1 MTDYK
6 YDFHV
11 HSCLSPCA
19 DDDMTPM
26 NIAGMSALNGLQLVA
41 LTDHNTCRNC
51 PAFFDACKQYG
62 IVPVPGMELCTSEEV
77 HVICLFR
84 TLEDAMNFSAIVE
97 QNMMSVKNKP
107 DIFGNQLV
115 IGLNDNVV
123 EEMETLLIT
132 ATSISITD
140 AVKLVH
146 EHFGV
151 CYPAHIDRDANG
163 ILAMLGFIPKE
174 AGFTAFELS
183 PTGKLSDYLQREDC
197 RGKLHFVSSDAHHL
211 WDLSDG
217 KNIISIDDEPYC
229 AQRVRD
235 ALVDMIGPK

>member
-6 YDFHV
+6 YDFHI

-19 DDDMTPM
+19 DNDMTPM
-26 NIAGMSALNGLQLVA
+26 NIAGMSVLNGLQLVA

-77 HVICLFR
+77 HIICLFR
-84 TLEDAMNFSAIVE
+84 TLENAMSFSTMVE

-115 IGLNDNVV
+115 IGPDDDVV
-123 EEMETLLIT
+123 EDMETLLIT
-132 ATSISITD
+132 ATRLSITD

-183 PTGKLSDYLQREDC
+183 PTGDPSEYLLREDC
-197 RGKLHFVSSDAHHL
+197 HGMIHFVSSDAHHL

-217 KNIISIDDEPYC
+217 KNIISLDDEPYS

-235 ALVDMIGPK
+235 ALVDMVGSK